1 VILARFL
8 CLAALPMLAG
18 CGSQSATP
26 PTSAPVSAPW
36 PPHSMADLQALAATD
51 SGTAAVF
58 KSETSGGCTCRVY
71 MTLPSGLSGS
81 QIASAMLKVFFDD
94 QMDTLGEQ
102 PSTGSA
108 GVFAMHSASEYG
120 QTFTVGRVDLSTN
133 GSQHTITIDI
143 GASDNPQEY
152 TVTS

>member
-1 VILARFL
+1 
-8 CLAALPMLAG
+8 
-18 CGSQSATP
+18 
-26 PTSAPVSAPW
+26 
-36 PPHSMADLQALAATD
+36 
-51 SGTAAVF
+51 
-58 KSETSGGCTCRVY
+58 

-120 QTFTVGRVDLSTN
+120 QPFTVGRVGLSTN
-133 GSQHTITIDI
+133 GSQHAITIDI
-143 GASDNPQEY
+143 ASDNPQEY